1 MRLNAQ
7 SQKLLRRE
15 IDKQAQPLNQEIQ
28 RQIVLKRLDKLAQ
41 EPGQPLTK
49 AELEQVVVDLF
60 PQFNPQILAQAA
72 QVNQRQS
79 WKLGFKIKIA
89 AGLGLG
95 VLGLSG
101 LVWLVNLPYP
111 MIRRPVANT
120 APLLLLPSY
129 LSMDRNYR
137 EAIAHVEQADQL
149 VNKATSAADISLG
162 AEKVKLAQENL
173 NQLPVWFLG
182 YEPVKICSFMGCS
195 WNFTFD
201 EFNRAR
207 AQVGRMDARI
217 FQETNALSQLQKA
230 EKMIQTAQSTY
241 QTASASQQQLKA
253 LADWQTGLNQLTLIP
268 RQTLAGEQAEGKFRN
283 YDQALQQIA
292 GRTTGMQ
299 KTQTLLAAA
308 QQFATLAQQDMAK
321 GPHSVLEWQ
330 TIQTMFQQ
338 AMERLQQVQPQDP
351 LYVEAQ
357 ALLAKY
363 TQRLGQVQNQLQ
375 QEQLASQALDNAQR
389 EIQALIASGPAP
401 KTPEQRNQFKSHLN
415 GIVTELEKVDPGTT
429 AYPQAQE
436 LIKQA
441 QATLKKL

>member
-1 MRLNAQ
+1 MRLNTQAQ
-7 SQKLLRRE
+7 NLLRRE
-15 IDKQAQPLNQEIQ
+15 IDKQAQPLNQDIQ

-49 AELEQVVVDLF
+49 PELEQAVVDLF

-72 QVNQRQS
+72 KVNQRRA
-79 WKLGFKIKIA
+79 WGLGFKLA
-89 AGLGLG
+89 AGLGVG
-95 VLGLSG
+95 MLGLSG

-111 MIRRPVANT
+111 MIRRPVAST

-162 AEKVKLAQENL
+162 ADKVKLAQENL
-173 NQLPVWFLG
+173 DQLPVWFLG

-201 EFNRAR
+201 EFSRAR
-207 AQVGRMDARI
+207 AQVGRMEARI
-217 FQETNALSQLQKA
+217 FQETNALSQLQTA
-230 EKMIQTAQSTY
+230 ESAIQAAQSTY
-241 QTASASQQQLKA
+241 QSSDNPEQQRQA
-253 LADWQTGLNQLTLIP
+253 INHWQTGLDQLSLIP

-283 YDQALQQIA
+283 YSQALQQIA
-292 GRTTGMQ
+292 GQTSGAQ
-299 KTQTLLAAA
+299 KTQTLVAAA
-308 QQFATLAQQDMAK
+308 QQFATLAQQEMAN
-321 GPHSVLEWQ
+321 GPHSALEWQ
-330 TIQTMFQQ
+330 TIQTMLQQ
-338 AMERLQQVQPQDP
+338 AMERLQQVKPQDP
-351 LYVEAQ
+351 FYLEAQ
-357 ALLAKY
+357 TLLAQY

-375 QEQLASQALDNAQR
+375 QEQSASQALDNAQR
-389 EIQALIASGPAP
+389 EIQALIASGPAAE
-401 KTPEQRNQFKSHLN
+401 TPQQRNQFKSRLT
-415 GIVTELEKVDPGTT
+415 GILTELEKVNSGTT

-441 QATLKKL
+441 QSTLKKL